1 MFLSA
6 SAEIA
11 AEAVLLPG
19 VDLHVAA
26 FQAERGSVARLHG
39 FPGSRRRLS
48 RFKGNVY
55 RYKKQGAFLGGKRP
69 DIHLAITEMVE
80 RVIKIMHNRKFQ
92 LKKCMECTA
101 LA

>member
-39 FPGSRRRLS
+39 FPGSREGSPVLKGMYIAIKSRALSSAESALTFIYRLRKWS
-48 RFKGNVY
+48 KG
-55 RYKKQGAFLGGKRP
+55 
-69 DIHLAITEMVE
+69 
-80 RVIKIMHNRKFQ
+80 
-92 LKKCMECTA
+92 
-101 LA
+101 